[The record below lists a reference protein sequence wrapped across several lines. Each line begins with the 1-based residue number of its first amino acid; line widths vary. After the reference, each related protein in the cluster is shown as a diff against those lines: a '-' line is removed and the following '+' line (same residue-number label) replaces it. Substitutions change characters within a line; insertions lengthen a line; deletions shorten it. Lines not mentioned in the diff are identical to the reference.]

1 VTLATVVTRH
11 LSLAALTAKS
21 HCTLCCILT
30 VTQAWRCAAARKQ
43 LKSLKAA
50 ALAAAAAAAA
60 LRRAQYSAAA
70 AAVAVLLAQGVTAA
84 AKTIR
89 TPLLSRSAL
98 LGGRRVLISVLS
110 LEHADYVAA
119 ARKHKHAVAAVAAAA
134 EERVLVRVFDPVSGE
149 RLSMAVSAQELRQ
162 RLLLQRDAG
171 HMLCLQ
177 SAAVNDAAAAGGD
190 TGASTDCLQRQQ
202 QCSKLKWQ
210 PLRAAHAAE
219 TAAALCATEAVLA
232 AAAASTAAAAA
243 AAQEAVAVSATAAS
257 ETAAM
262 AREEADT
269 TVQLCHKQWTAASA
283 AAASAQAFSVAAR
296 ERLEEP
302 VSVLQ
307 VFTNHYCI
315 LHICI

>member
-1 VTLATVVTRH
+1 
-11 LSLAALTAKS
+11 
-21 HCTLCCILT
+21 
-30 VTQAWRCAAARKQ
+30 
-43 LKSLKAA
+43 
-50 ALAAAAAAAA
+50 
-60 LRRAQYSAAA
+60 
-70 AAVAVLLAQGVTAA
+70 VLLAQGVTAV

-89 TPLLSRSAL
+89 TPLLSCSAL

-110 LEHADYVAA
+110 LEHTDYVVA
-119 ARKHKHAVAAVAAAA
+119 ARKHKHAVAAVAAAV

-149 RLSMAVSAQELRQ
+149 RLSMAVSAHELRQ

-177 SAAVNDAAAAGGD
+177 SAAVNAAAAASD
-190 TGASTDCLQRQQ
+190 THASSDSFNASTDSSQQQ
-202 QCSKLKWQ
+202 QCSKLQWQ
-210 PLRAAHAAE
+210 PLREAHAAE
-219 TAAALCATEAVLA
+219 TAAALCATEAALA

-243 AAQEAVAVSATAAS
+243 AAQEAVAASATATS

-262 AREEADT
+262 AREEANT

-307 VFTNHYCI
+307 VFTIQLCI
-315 LHICI
+315 LHICVQLMHFNTITLSHLYEAHA